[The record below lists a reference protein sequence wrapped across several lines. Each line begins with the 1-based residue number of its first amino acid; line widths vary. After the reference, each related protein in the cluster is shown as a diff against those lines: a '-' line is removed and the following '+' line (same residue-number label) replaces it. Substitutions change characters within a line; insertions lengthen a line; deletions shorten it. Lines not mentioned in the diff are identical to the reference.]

1 MKEQLSFD
9 LESVLLE
16 EYSIRESLRAKTV
29 RLNMTPQN
37 GLVIVVPAGF
47 NRKRLPDIL
56 REKKNWIENARRW
69 ADEQRLL
76 KPPMLITRPDT
87 ISLEAINE
95 VWTVFYRSTGGART
109 SAREHSDFRLL
120 VSGDADQIAAS
131 TMALRRWTS
140 RKARNYL
147 IPWLENL
154 SIELEMPF
162 ADAAVRNQSTRW
174 ASCSPEKNIS
184 LNQKLLLLPERLVH
198 YVLVHELCHTVHL
211 NHSKRFWALVGRKE
225 PEFKTLRHELGDAWK
240 YVPGWLEVS

>member
-9 LESVLLE
+9 LESVRLQ

-76 KPPMLITRPDT
+76 KPPESTARPDSV
-87 ISLEAINE
+87 ILEAIDE
-95 VWTVFYRSTGGART
+95 VWTVFYRSTDSART
-109 SAREHSDFRLL
+109 LAREHSDFRLL
-120 VSGDADQIAAS
+120 VSGDADQIRAS
-131 TMALRRWTS
+131 TLALRRWTA
-140 RKARNYL
+140 RKARRSL

-154 SIELEMPF
+154 SGELELPF
-162 ADAAVRNQSTRW
+162 GDTVVRNQRTRW
-174 ASCSPEKNIS
+174 ASCSPNKVIS
-184 LNQKLLLLPERLVH
+184 LNQKLLLLPDRLVR

-211 NHSKRFWALVGRKE
+211 NHSKRFWSLVGKKE
-225 PEFKTLRHELGDAWK
+225 PAYRTLRRELGDGWK
-240 YVPGWLEVS
+240 YVPRWMEE